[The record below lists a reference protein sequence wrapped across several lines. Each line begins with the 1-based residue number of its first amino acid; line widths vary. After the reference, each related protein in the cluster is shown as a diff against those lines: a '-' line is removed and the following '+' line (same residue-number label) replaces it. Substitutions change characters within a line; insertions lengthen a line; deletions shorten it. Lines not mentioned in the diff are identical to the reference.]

1 MLTEVDQDTHA
12 AGGGD
17 TPKPT
22 WTILLLVSWL
32 SLTRY

>member
-1 MLTEVDQDTHA
+1 MLTEVDQDTDA

-17 TPKPT
+17 TLKPT
-22 WTILLLVSWL
+22 QSILLLVSWL